1 MLMTKMEDTLP
12 LTVAPNLWKAWLL
25 LQRADI
31 WETRLQLARILCEA
45 SIRCSTLPDWSSN
58 FWKLRQAY
66 RFTTKTQKNTSDLE
80 KRTSVTVS
88 HIGESTSSSPILT
101 EIRAKA
107 SERQS
112 RGRYTVLKRCTVSRR
127 HHDLAIVLLEVALQ
141 TSLYDDVEILLSHVK
156 SDKDLKN
163 HVTDLLALSKYA
175 ATIMGIQYSEV
186 VAACLSNVTFYE
198 NPYTQTVYHI
208 IQDGAMEK
216 LHDPLQSMLES
227 GFRASRGRVTSGRH
241 RIKTIAFGSHAPET
255 VSYGEVRHAAS
266 HMNYTSAS
274 AARYINERLRHANS
288 HVN

>member
-1 MLMTKMEDTLP
+1 MSRISMQNILPDCSQTTHSWIMPHQDGLTMSGPVMLGSCMLMTKMEDTLP

-156 SDKDLKN
+156 SDKDLAGN
-163 HVTDLLALSKYA
+163 
-175 ATIMGIQYSEV
+175 
-186 VAACLSNVTFYE
+186 
-198 NPYTQTVYHI
+198 
-208 IQDGAMEK
+208 
-216 LHDPLQSMLES
+216 
-227 GFRASRGRVTSGRH
+227 
-241 RIKTIAFGSHAPET
+241 
-255 VSYGEVRHAAS
+255 
-266 HMNYTSAS
+266 
-274 AARYINERLRHANS
+274 
-288 HVN
+288 